1 MKRVLLAAVL
11 GTIGMFVWSFV
22 AHMGLP
28 LGELGVSEIPN
39 EAPVLGAMQS
49 SMGDQAGLYIFPGMG
64 IGAHPTRAQRSE
76 AMSHYQEKL
85 DANPS
90 GLLIYHPP
98 GAKGT
103 IGGHL
108 VTEFVTEFL
117 EAFLASLLLAWATLG
132 TYSRRVAFVLTIGF
146 VAAITTNV
154 PYWNWYG
161 FPSIYTL
168 GYVFS
173 QLIAFLVLGLI
184 AGKVLKTV

>member
-1 MKRVLLAAVL
+1 MKRVLLAAIL
-11 GTIGMFVWSFV
+11 GAFGMFVWNFA
-22 AHMGLP
+22 AHMLLP
-28 LGELGVSEIPN
+28 LATMGVSEIPN
-39 EAPVLGAMQS
+39 EAPVLSAMHS
-49 SMGDQAGLYIFPGMG
+49 SMGDQSGLYIFPGMG
-64 IGAHPTRAQRSE
+64 AGPHPSRAQMNE

-98 GAKGT
+98 GEKGIT
-103 IGGHL
+103 AGHL
-108 VTEFVTEFL
+108 ITEFVTEFF
-117 EAFLASLLLAWATLG
+117 EAFLAALLLAWATLG

-161 FPSIYTL
+161 FPAAYTL

-173 QLIAFLVLGLI
+173 QLIAFLILGLI